1 MGDIYED
8 LEQLFGDQRRE
19 GMTTLD
25 MMRLPVSVRTVVQLM
40 LRNRAEITY
49 QALVENL
56 DKMPGDRR
64 VDQAELDEILDAMTR
79 LELITREERKGN
91 VKYKLNLGPSSG
103 GRRDPSDS
111 EGQTGESR
119 DKVDEVWDALDSG
132 EIDAN
137 KPANTDSLVGRI
149 LGSMGRRSKSDE

>member
-8 LEQLFGDQRRE
+8 LEQLFGDRQRE

-40 LRNRAEITY
+40 LRNRAEMAY
-49 QALVENL
+49 QALVEKL

-64 VDQAELDEILDAMTR
+64 VDQAELDEVLDAMAR
-79 LELITREERKGN
+79 LDLVTREEKKGTI
-91 VKYKLNLGPSSG
+91 KYKLNLGPSSG
-103 GRRDPSDS
+103 GRHGPSDS
-111 EGQTGESR
+111 EGQTDESR
-119 DKVDEVWDALDSG
+119 DRIDDVWDALDSG

-137 KPANTDSLVGRI
+137 RPANTDSLVGRI

>member
-1 MGDIYED
+1 MSEISEE
-8 LEQLFGDQRRE
+8 LEQLFGDRRGE

-40 LRNRAEITY
+40 LRNRGEMTY
-49 QALVENL
+49 QALLEDL
-56 DKMPGDRR
+56 DKMPDDRR
-64 VDQAELDEILDAMTR
+64 VDQAELDEVLDSMVR
-79 LELITREERKGN
+79 LDLVTREEQKGN

-111 EGQTGESR
+111 EGQTDESR
-119 DKVDEVWDALDSG
+119 DRIDEVWDALDSG

-137 KPANTDSLVGRI
+137 KPANTD
-149 LGSMGRRSKSDE
+149 